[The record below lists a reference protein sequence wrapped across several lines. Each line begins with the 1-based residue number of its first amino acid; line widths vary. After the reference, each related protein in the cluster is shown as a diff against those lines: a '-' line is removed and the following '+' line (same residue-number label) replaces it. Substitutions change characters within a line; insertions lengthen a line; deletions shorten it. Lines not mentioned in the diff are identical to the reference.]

1 MGQSGCKN
9 RIDDKTEAQHVLYS
23 SCYLYYKIDAVMIL
37 SENNCPLLNVF
48 RPHLSANW
56 RHFLYVLRKSY
67 IIPLLHELKKTTQ
80 KLQKCLIPSLVFLK
94 LILHPLL
101 TKSHDAMM

>member
-48 RPHLSANW
+48 
-56 RHFLYVLRKSY
+56 
-67 IIPLLHELKKTTQ
+67 
-80 KLQKCLIPSLVFLK
+80 
-94 LILHPLL
+94 
-101 TKSHDAMM
+101 